1 MRPCSEASAEQC
13 HLSRGAHARVEEAPP
28 SLSAGCGVGRQPG
41 REHAAR
47 RGQQC
52 ASFSD
57 ECTSHFAS
65 SDKMKNNKV

>member
-1 MRPCSEASAEQC
+1 MGPCSEAS
-13 HLSRGAHARVEEAPP
+13 ARVEEAPP

-57 ECTSHFAS
+57 ERTSHFAS
-65 SDKMKNNKV
+65 CDKMKNNKV